1 MNKQLLEQ
9 MASASGGLF
18 VREEDLHQLPEKMKG
33 KMERMRSKLEVEIW
47 SSPIYFILM
56 VSLVTS
62 EWILRKLSQ
71 LK

>member
-9 MASASGGLF
+9 MASVSGGAF
-18 VREEDLHQLPEKMKG
+18 VREEDLYQLPEKMKG

-56 VSLVTS
+56 LGLVSS
-62 EWILRKLSQ
+62 EWILRKVSQ